1 MITVSNTTPIISLSA
16 IGKIEILRD
25 IFEEITIPKAVYD
38 EIKLKYDGYGY
49 NEVDLVFFKVETINN
64 TELMSSFLDLLDAG
78 EAETIVLSRELGADN
93 IIIDENIGYHA
104 AKETGLNVIRTL
116 SILLK
121 AKEMGLVT
129 EVKPLMDEMIIK
141 GRWYS
146 NRVYRSF
153 LSRANEL

>member
-25 IFEEITIPKAVYD
+25 IFEEVIIPKAVYD
-38 EIKLKYDGYGY
+38 EIKSKHDVYGY
-49 NEVDLVFFKVETINN
+49 NEVDLTFIKVETVKN
-64 TELMSSFLDLLDAG
+64 TELVSHFLNLLDAG
-78 EAETIVLSRELGADN
+78 EAETIALSKELVADN
-93 IIIDENIGYHA
+93 TIIDENIGYGV

-121 AKEMGLVT
+121 AKETGIVT
-129 EVKPLMDEMIIK
+129 EVKPLIDEMVIK